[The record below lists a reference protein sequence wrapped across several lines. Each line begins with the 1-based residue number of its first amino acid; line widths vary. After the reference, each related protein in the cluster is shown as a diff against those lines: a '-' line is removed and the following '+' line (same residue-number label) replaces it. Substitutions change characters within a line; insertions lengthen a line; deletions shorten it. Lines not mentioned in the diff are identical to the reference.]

1 MAMIMLGSLFQIVPV
16 ALGGQLPA
24 SPKLGQVVYVGLTGG
39 TLLLAVGLLVPH
51 LPFVIQLG
59 LIMLAVAF
67 ITFLVITF
75 AGVQSVKDA
84 GPSRNGVRIA
94 LVALFITVVVGL
106 LLGLRVSG
114 IQVGTLDRRWTDLHA
129 LWGIAGWVALLVA
142 AVAFRVVPMF
152 QKTPPYPAWLENRL
166 IRTLL
171 LALCLWTIGQVGVT
185 LQNETYWGSI
195 LSIGKLLVGASLLV
209 FAITTLYLQ
218 LKRDKREWNI
228 TVWYWRFG
236 LLSLITGIGVT
247 YWAWWNSPDVSG
259 SWLAGGAVLI
269 FLGFPISVINGMLY
283 KIIPFLVWLHLTM
296 TAQATGKSRREVPG
310 VKNII
315 AAKLTIIQFVFHCIA
330 ILLLTLLVLSPMN
343 WLLWAAGLSLA
354 ASFVILEW
362 NVVSA
367 IRLYLQTTKTFKTSA

>member
-1 MAMIMLGSLFQIVPV
+1 
-16 ALGGQLPA
+16 
-24 SPKLGQVVYVGLTGG
+24 
-39 TLLLAVGLLVPH
+39 
-51 LPFVIQLG
+51 
-59 LIMLAVAF
+59 
-67 ITFLVITF
+67 
-75 AGVQSVKDA
+75 
-84 GPSRNGVRIA
+84 
-94 LVALFITVVVGL
+94 
-106 LLGLRVSG
+106 
-114 IQVGTLDRRWTDLHA
+114 
-129 LWGIAGWVALLVA
+129 
-142 AVAFRVVPMF
+142 
-152 QKTPPYPAWLENRL
+152 
-166 IRTLL
+166 L

-185 LQNETYWGSI
+185 LQNEAYWGSI

-228 TVWYWRFG
+228 TVWFWRFG
-236 LLSLITGIGVT
+236 MLSLITGIGVT
-247 YWAWWNSPDVSG
+247 YWAWWNSTDVSG

-330 ILLLTLLVLSPMN
+330 ILLLTLLVLSPMS